1 MYKIRFGILSTA
13 KIGIEQVIP
22 AMQNGEYTEIA
33 AIASRERN
41 KAIEAAEILNIP
53 KAYESYEKLLADP
66 EIDAVYIPLPNHL
79 HVPWSIKAL
88 EAGKHV
94 LCEKP
99 IGLNAVEAQQL
110 LDASAEYPH
119 LKVMEALCTGTIP
132 GGFGPKASSMKAG
145 SDP

>member
-79 HVPWSIKAL
+79 HVP
-88 EAGKHV
+88 
-94 LCEKP
+94 CR
-99 IGLNAVEAQQL
+99 
-110 LDASAEYPH
+110 
-119 LKVMEALCTGTIP
+119 
-132 GGFGPKASSMKAG
+132 
-145 SDP
+145 